1 MKKNLIKF
9 FFYVIIILGDSMKII
24 INKNTPKDTLYY
36 LKDILEGISKRLK
49 NTKNKEERK
58 KVLASLL
65 IITSLITGG
74 TIINNKSKD
83 AEAAT
88 NDQIIEVEIPVEIDV
103 PEPTIGPVVNSNNI
117 QEEVVI
123 NARNNIGEP
132 ETVEDAIK
140 LYTDIFEVKEDLVS
154 PIVMNAINENPNFYE
169 DYTLDGTTYPNLHEA
184 IFFKVLDIVYNPG
197 KYDYNTE
204 ELKSNIDWD
213 TELKAE
219 ELTYIFSEYF
229 DINPFFAMSIEYTEC
244 GGNMDSY
251 DWTYNNNPAG
261 IGPHNKFRNKAT
273 GVIYLCYLLKNSYN
287 IDINSGINEL
297 NNMAST
303 YCTSGTDTWIRLT
316 NGFYNE
322 LTENGYLYKR
332 QNDDTSFI
340 INDMTYNQYI
350 SNTTGLT
357 M

>member
-1 MKKNLIKF
+1 
-9 FFYVIIILGDSMKII
+9 MKII
-24 INKNTPKDTLYY
+24 INKNTPKDTLLYI
-36 LKDILEGISKRLK
+36 KDILEGLNKKLK
-49 NTKNKEERK
+49 NSRNKEDRK
-58 KVLASLL
+58 KILASLL
-65 IITSLITGG
+65 VISSLVTGG
-74 TIINNKSKD
+74 AVINNSKD

-88 NDQIIEVEIPVEIDV
+88 NDQIIEVEIPVEIDI
-103 PEPTIGPVVNSNNI
+103 PEPTIGPVINVENI
-117 QEEVVI
+117 QEEVI
-123 NARNNIGEP
+123 ENARNNIGEP

-140 LYTDIFEVKEDLVS
+140 LYTDIFEVREDLIS
-154 PIVMNAINENPNFYE
+154 PIVMDAINENQNFYE
-169 DYTLDGTTYPNLHEA
+169 DYTLGNTTYPNLHEA

-251 DWTYNNNPAG
+251 DWLYNNNPAG

-273 GVIYLCYLLKNSYN
+273 GVIYLCYLLRNTYN
-287 IDINSGINEL
+287 IGISSGIDEL

-322 LTENGYLYKR
+322 LTANGYLYKR
-332 QNDDTSFI
+332 TDDDIPFI
-340 INDMTYNQYI
+340 IEDMTYDEYI
-350 SNTTGLT
+350 SNTTGLSK
-357 M
+357 